1 MHPPAASPTDDPVGL
16 RERVDAIPGVER
28 IRDAAGAVPIY
39 LVGGVVRDLLLGRE
53 RSDLD
58 VVVEGDAEALARELG
73 GETIAHE
80 RFATAKVTLEGLE
93 FDLARARAES
103 YARPGALP
111 DVRPATLQEDLA
123 RRDFSINAMAI
134 PLHTEPD
141 LIDPHGGRADLD
153 GGVIRVLHPRSFI
166 DDPTRALRAARYAA
180 RFSFAIEPE
189 TERLAR
195 ETDLSTVSEDRVEG
209 ELLKLA
215 AEPRAREGLEL
226 LDAWGLVALPEGSG
240 ELVDAVAALAHSPPW
255 EGQVDPALA
264 VHAAATGRA
273 PGAAGRLRD
282 MLGSAHELAA
292 AGPARPSEAVEMARG
307 RGGIELILARAMGAG
322 WLDRY
327 LSEWRD
333 VGLEITGQDLLAA
346 GVPEG
351 PAVGDA
357 LAEALRRKLDG
368 EVSGR
373 EEELRVALD
382 AARTQ

>member
-1 MHPPAASPTDDPVGL
+1 MHPPAAWPTDDPARLGEL
-16 RERVDAIPGVER
+16 VDAIPGVER
-28 IRDAAGAVPIY
+28 IRDAAGALPIY

-58 VVVEGDAEALARELG
+58 VVVEGDAEALARRLG
-73 GETIAHE
+73 GEAIGYQ

-103 YARPGALP
+103 YARPGTLP
-111 DVRPATLQEDLA
+111 DVRPATLYEDLA

-134 PLHTEPD
+134 PLHAEPD

-153 GGVIRVLHPRSFI
+153 SGAIRVLHERSFI
-166 DDPTRALRAARYAA
+166 DDPTRALRAARYSA
-180 RFSFAIEPE
+180 RFSFTVDPG
-189 TERLAR
+189 TERFAR
-195 ETDLSTVSEDRVEG
+195 ETDLSTVSEDRVEA

-215 AEPRAREGLEL
+215 AEPRARAGFEQ

-240 ELVDAVAALAHSPPW
+240 ELIDTVAALARRAPW
-255 EGQVDPALA
+255 KDEVDAVLA

-282 MLGSAHELAA
+282 MLGSARELAA
-292 AGPARPSEAVEMARG
+292 ASPSRPSEVVELARG
-307 RGGIELILARAMGAG
+307 RGGIELILARALGAE

-327 LSEWRD
+327 MSEWRD
-333 VGLEITGQDLLAA
+333 VGLEITGEDLLAA

-351 PAVGDA
+351 PAVGAA

-368 EVSGR
+368 EISGR
-373 EEELRVALD
+373 AEELRVALD
-382 AARTQ
+382 AAAP

>member
-1 MHPPAASPTDDPVGL
+1 MQPPAASPTDDPARL
-16 RERVDAIPGVER
+16 RELVDAIPGVEQV
-28 IRDAAGAVPIY
+28 RDAAGALPIY
-39 LVGGVVRDLLLGRE
+39 LIGGVVRDLMLGRE

-58 VVVEGDAEALARELG
+58 VVVEGDAEALARRLG
-73 GETIAHE
+73 GDAIGYQ

-111 DVRPATLQEDLA
+111 DVRSATLHEDLA

-134 PLHTEPD
+134 PLHAEPN

-153 GGVIRVLHPRSFI
+153 SGAIRVLHERSFI
-166 DDPTRALRAARYAA
+166 EDPTRALRAARYSA
-180 RFSFAIEPE
+180 RFSFTVDPG

-195 ETDLSTVSEDRVEG
+195 ETDLSTVSEDRIEA

-215 AEPRAREGLEL
+215 AEPRARAGFGQ
-226 LDAWGLVALPEGSG
+226 LDAWGLVALPQGSG
-240 ELVDAVAALAHSPPW
+240 ELIDAVAALAQRAPW
-255 EGQVDPALA
+255 KGEVDAVLA

-282 MLGSAHELAA
+282 MLGSAREIAAASPSRPSDAVELA
-292 AGPARPSEAVEMARG
+292 SG
-307 RGGIELILARAMGAG
+307 RGGIELILARALGAE

-327 LSEWRD
+327 MTEWRD
-333 VGLEITGQDLLAA
+333 VGLEITGEDLLAA

-351 PAVGDA
+351 PAVGA
-357 LAEALRRKLDG
+357 GLAEALRRKLDG
-368 EVSGR
+368 EISER
-373 EEELRVALD
+373 AEELRVALD
-382 AARTQ
+382 AAAP

>member
-1 MHPPAASPTDDPVGL
+1 MQPPAASPTDDPARL
-16 RERVDAIPGVER
+16 RELVDAIPGVER
-28 IRDAAGAVPIY
+28 IRDAAGALPIY

-58 VVVEGDAEALARELG
+58 VVVEGDAEALARRLG
-73 GETIAHE
+73 GEAIGYQ

-111 DVRPATLQEDLA
+111 DVRPATLHEDLA

-134 PLHTEPD
+134 PLHAEPD
-141 LIDPHGGRADLD
+141 LIDPHGGRPDLD
-153 GGVIRVLHPRSFI
+153 SGAIRVLHERSFI
-166 DDPTRALRAARYAA
+166 EDPTRALRAARYSA
-180 RFSFAIEPE
+180 RFSFTGDPG

-195 ETDLSTVSEDRVEG
+195 ETDLSTVSEDRVEA

-215 AEPRAREGLEL
+215 AEPRARAGFEQ
-226 LDAWGLVALPEGSG
+226 LDAWGLVALPQGSG
-240 ELVDAVAALAHSPPW
+240 ELIDAVAALAQRAPW
-255 EGQVDPALA
+255 KREVDAVLA

-282 MLGSAHELAA
+282 MLGSARELAA
-292 AGPARPSEAVEMARG
+292 ASPSRPSEAVERARG
-307 RGGIELILARAMGAG
+307 RGGIELILARALGAE

-327 LSEWRD
+327 MTEWRD
-333 VGLEITGQDLLAA
+333 VGLEITGEDLLAA

-351 PAVGDA
+351 PAVGAA

-368 EVSGR
+368 EISER

-382 AARTQ
+382 AAAP

>member
-1 MHPPAASPTDDPVGL
+1 MQPPAASPTDDPARL
-16 RERVDAIPGVER
+16 RELVDAIPGVER
-28 IRDAAGAVPIY
+28 IRDAAGALPIY

-58 VVVEGDAEALARELG
+58 VVVEGDAEALARRLG
-73 GETIAHE
+73 GEAIGYQ

-111 DVRPATLQEDLA
+111 DVRPATLHEDLA

-134 PLHTEPD
+134 PLHAEPD
-141 LIDPHGGRADLD
+141 LIDPHGGRPDLD
-153 GGVIRVLHPRSFI
+153 SGAIRVLHERSFI
-166 DDPTRALRAARYAA
+166 EDPTRALRAARYSA
-180 RFSFAIEPE
+180 RFSFTGDPG

-195 ETDLSTVSEDRVEG
+195 ETDLSTVSEDRVEA

-215 AEPRAREGLEL
+215 AEPRARAGFEQ
-226 LDAWGLVALPEGSG
+226 LDAWGLVALPQGSG
-240 ELVDAVAALAHSPPW
+240 ELIDAVAALAQRAPW
-255 EGQVDPALA
+255 KREVDAVLA

-282 MLGSAHELAA
+282 LFGSARELAA
-292 AGPARPSEAVEMARG
+292 TSPSRPSEAVELARG
-307 RGGIELILARAMGAG
+307 RGGIELILARALGAE

-327 LSEWRD
+327 MSEWRD
-333 VGLEITGQDLLAA
+333 VGLEITGEDLLAA

-351 PAVGDA
+351 PAVGAA

-368 EVSGR
+368 EISGR
-373 EEELRVALD
+373 EGELRVALD
-382 AARTQ
+382 AAAP

>member
-1 MHPPAASPTDDPVGL
+1 MHPPAASPTDDPARLGEL
-16 RERVDAIPGVER
+16 VDAIPGVER
-28 IRDAAGAVPIY
+28 IRDAAGALPIY

-58 VVVEGDAEALARELG
+58 LVVEGDAEALARRLG
-73 GETIAHE
+73 GEAIGYQ
-80 RFATAKVTLEGLE
+80 RFATAKVTLEGLD

-111 DVRPATLQEDLA
+111 DVRPATLHEDLA

-134 PLHTEPD
+134 PLHAEPD

-153 GGVIRVLHPRSFI
+153 SGAIRVLHERSFI
-166 DDPTRALRAARYAA
+166 DDPTRALRAARYSA
-180 RFSFAIEPE
+180 RFSFTVDPE

-195 ETDLSTVSEDRVEG
+195 EADLSTVSEDRVEA

-215 AEPRAREGLEL
+215 AEPRARAGFEQ

-240 ELVDAVAALAHSPPW
+240 ELIDAVAALAQRAPW
-255 EGQVDPALA
+255 KGEIDAVLA

-273 PGAAGRLRD
+273 PGAAGRLRN
-282 MLGSAHELAA
+282 LFGSARELAA
-292 AGPARPSEAVEMARG
+292 ASPSRPSEAVELARG
-307 RGGIELILARAMGAG
+307 RGGIELILARALGAE

-327 LSEWRD
+327 MSEWRD
-333 VGLEITGQDLLAA
+333 VGLEITGEDLLAA

-351 PAVGDA
+351 PAVGAA

-368 EVSGR
+368 EISGR
-373 EEELRVALD
+373 EGELRVALD
-382 AARTQ
+382 AAAP

>member
-1 MHPPAASPTDDPVGL
+1 MHPPAASPTDDPARLGEL
-16 RERVDAIPGVER
+16 VDAIPGVER
-28 IRDAAGAVPIY
+28 IRDAAGALPIY

-58 VVVEGDAEALARELG
+58 LVVEGDAEALARRLG
-73 GETIAHE
+73 GEAIGYQ
-80 RFATAKVTLEGLE
+80 RFATAKVTLEGLD

-111 DVRPATLQEDLA
+111 DVRPATLHEDLA

-134 PLHTEPD
+134 PLHAEPD

-153 GGVIRVLHPRSFI
+153 SGAIRVLHERSFI
-166 DDPTRALRAARYAA
+166 DDPTRALRAARYSA
-180 RFSFAIEPE
+180 RFSFTVDPG

-195 ETDLSTVSEDRVEG
+195 ETDLSTVSEDRVEA

-215 AEPRAREGLEL
+215 AEPRARAGFEQ

-240 ELVDAVAALAHSPPW
+240 ELIDAVAALAQRAPW
-255 EGQVDPALA
+255 KGEIDAVLA

-273 PGAAGRLRD
+273 PGAAGRLRN
-282 MLGSAHELAA
+282 LFGSARELAA
-292 AGPARPSEAVEMARG
+292 ASPSRPSEAVELARG
-307 RGGIELILARAMGAG
+307 RGGIELILARALGAE

-327 LSEWRD
+327 MSEWRD
-333 VGLEITGQDLLAA
+333 VGLEITGEDLLAA

-351 PAVGDA
+351 PAVGAA

-368 EVSGR
+368 EISGR
-373 EEELRVALD
+373 EGELRVALD
-382 AARTQ
+382 AAAP

>member
-1 MHPPAASPTDDPVGL
+1 MQPPAASPTDDPARL
-16 RERVDAIPGVER
+16 RELVDAIPGVEQV
-28 IRDAAGAVPIY
+28 RDAAGALPIY
-39 LVGGVVRDLLLGRE
+39 LIGGVVRDLMLGRE

-58 VVVEGDAEALARELG
+58 VVVEGDAEALARRLG
-73 GETIAHE
+73 GDAIGYQ

-111 DVRPATLQEDLA
+111 DVRSATLHEDLA

-134 PLHTEPD
+134 PLHAEPN

-153 GGVIRVLHPRSFI
+153 SGAIRVLHERSFI
-166 DDPTRALRAARYAA
+166 EDPTRALRAARYSA
-180 RFSFAIEPE
+180 RFSFTVDPG

-195 ETDLSTVSEDRVEG
+195 ETDLSTVSEDRIEA

-215 AEPRAREGLEL
+215 AEPRARAGFGQ
-226 LDAWGLVALPEGSG
+226 LDAWGIVALPQGSG
-240 ELVDAVAALAHSPPW
+240 ELIDAVAALAQRAPW
-255 EGQVDPALA
+255 KGEVDAVLA

-282 MLGSAHELAA
+282 MLGSAREIAAASPSRPSDAVELA
-292 AGPARPSEAVEMARG
+292 SG
-307 RGGIELILARAMGAG
+307 RGGIELILARALGAE

-327 LSEWRD
+327 MTEWRD
-333 VGLEITGQDLLAA
+333 VGLEITGEDLLAA

-351 PAVGDA
+351 PAVGA
-357 LAEALRRKLDG
+357 GLAEALRRKLDG
-368 EVSGR
+368 EISER
-373 EEELRVALD
+373 AEELRVALD
-382 AARTQ
+382 AAAP

>member
-1 MHPPAASPTDDPVGL
+1 MHPPAASPTDDPARLGEL
-16 RERVDAIPGVER
+16 VDAIPGVER
-28 IRDAAGAVPIY
+28 IRDAAGALPIY

-58 VVVEGDAEALARELG
+58 VVVEGDAEALARRLG
-73 GETIAHE
+73 GEAIGYQ

-111 DVRPATLQEDLA
+111 DVRPATLHEDLA

-134 PLHTEPD
+134 PLHAEPD
-141 LIDPHGGRADLD
+141 LIDPHEGRADLD
-153 GGVIRVLHPRSFI
+153 SGAIRVLHERSFI
-166 DDPTRALRAARYAA
+166 DDPTRALRAARYSA
-180 RFSFAIEPE
+180 RFSFTVDPG
-189 TERLAR
+189 TEGLAR
-195 ETDLSTVSEDRVEG
+195 EADLSTVSEDRVEA

-215 AEPRAREGLEL
+215 AEPRARAGFEQ
-226 LDAWGLVALPEGSG
+226 LDTWELVALPEGSG
-240 ELVDAVAALAHSPPW
+240 ELIDAVATLAQRAPWKDEVDAV
-255 EGQVDPALA
+255 LA

-282 MLGSAHELAA
+282 MLGSARELAA
-292 AGPARPSEAVEMARG
+292 ASPSRPSEAVELARG
-307 RGGIELILARAMGAG
+307 RGGIELILARALGAE

-327 LSEWRD
+327 MSEWRN
-333 VGLEITGQDLLAA
+333 VGLEITGEDLLAA

-351 PAVGDA
+351 PAVGAA

-368 EVSGR
+368 EISGSDA
-373 EEELRVALD
+373 ELRVALD
-382 AARTQ
+382 AAAP

>member
-1 MHPPAASPTDDPVGL
+1 MQPPAASPTDDPARLGEL
-16 RERVDAIPGVER
+16 VDAIPGVER
-28 IRDAAGAVPIY
+28 IRDAAGALSIY

-58 VVVEGDAEALARELG
+58 VVVEGDAEALARRLG
-73 GETIAHE
+73 GEAIGYE
-80 RFATAKVTLEGLE
+80 RFATAKVSLEGVE
-93 FDLARARAES
+93 FDRARARAES

-111 DVRPATLQEDLA
+111 EVRPATLQEDLA

-134 PLHTEPD
+134 PLHAEPE
-141 LIDPHGGRADLD
+141 LIDPHRGRTDLE
-153 GGVIRVLHPRSFI
+153 GGVIRALHERSFI

-180 RFSFAIEPE
+180 RFSFTVDPE

-195 ETDLSTVSEDRVEG
+195 GTDLSTVSEDRVEA

-215 AEPRAREGLEL
+215 AEPRARAGFEQ

-240 ELVDAVAALAHSPPW
+240 ELIDAVAGLAQRAPWKGEVDAV
-255 EGQVDPALA
+255 LA

-282 MLGSAHELAA
+282 MLGSARELAGA
-292 AGPARPSEAVEMARG
+292 SPSRPSEAVELAQG
-307 RGGIELILARAMGAG
+307 RGGIELILARALGAE

-327 LSEWRD
+327 MFEWRD
-333 VGLEITGQDLLAA
+333 VALEITGEDLLAA
-346 GVPEG
+346 GVPQG
-351 PAVGDA
+351 PAVGAA

-368 EVSGR
+368 EISGR

-382 AARTQ
+382 AARP